1 MDMKHSIKLM
11 AMLFL
16 GLVSCKEQ
24 KKEAADTSV
33 QSPAQTAPYAEISV
47 KEGGSWQDGPRGHME
62 YIGGTFKKVT
72 ELEIPEQHTDH
83 TWYIRYE
90 GPGWENANV
99 GYRLYLDWRNAID
112 IFGKKVGSLVLPHV
126 GQDGFDSYHE
136 MADWGMDILK
146 AGKSMGIGGFGR
158 LVQDSVIHFQ
168 KVGSTKATVSHG
180 DDIARVDIAYT
191 DWQTA
196 GTGIDLTAGL
206 SIYPTDRFTKVQLK
220 PSAELEGLCTGI
232 VKFDHVPLRTKTST
246 GGQWAYLATYGNQ
259 TLVGDDDQLGMALFY
274 KVGEVDSIVDGKD
287 DHLVVFKPSTSGVG
301 YYFLGAWEQEW
312 NGIANETDFYG
323 DLDAKLELLDQK
335 GRLEP

>member
-1 MDMKHSIKLM
+1 MVLM
-11 AMLFL
+11 

-24 KKEAADTSV
+24 RKEPVNETL
-33 QSPAQTAPYAEISV
+33 QSQTQQSAPYAEISV

-62 YIGGTFKKVT
+62 YVGGTFKKVT
-72 ELEIPEQHTDH
+72 EMEIPEQHTDH

-90 GPGWENANV
+90 GPGWENSNV

-112 IFGKKVGSLVLPHV
+112 IFGKKVDSLVLPYV
-126 GQDGFDSYHE
+126 GQDGFDSYHD
-136 MADWGMDILK
+136 MSDWGMDILK

-168 KVGSTKATVSHG
+168 KVGNTKASVVHG
-180 DDIARVDIAYT
+180 DDSARVDIAYT
-191 DWQTA
+191 DWETA
-196 GTGIDLTAGL
+196 GTSVDLAAKL
-206 SIYPTDRFTKVQLK
+206 SIYPVDRFTRVNLR

-232 VKFDHVPLRTKTST
+232 VKFDHVPLRTKTSA

-259 TLVGDDDQLGMALFY
+259 TLVDDTDQLGMALFY
-274 KVGEVDSIVDGKD
+274 KVEQVDSLVEGKD
-287 DHLVVFKPSTSGVG
+287 DHLVVFKPSTTGVD
-301 YYFLGAWEQEW
+301 YYFLGAWEQEL
-312 NGIANETDFYG
+312 NGISNELDFYA